1 LLIFVLLF
9 FTFHSVK
16 LVHPFLAGLFYIKNT
31 AIYVNK
37 GVGTWGI
44 NFRYK
49 ANAEITILKLISKTV
64 E

>member
-1 LLIFVLLF
+1 MAATKF
-9 FTFHSVK
+9 
-16 LVHPFLAGLFYIKNT
+16 T